1 MKFSTNKP
9 KKTLHMVSLGC
20 TKNLVDSE
28 VMLGKLS
35 DYALTNDS
43 ENADVI
49 IVNTCGFI
57 DSAKEESINTILD
70 LDEQRKNES
79 VLVMAG
85 CLSERYKEELQK
97 ELPEI
102 DVFTGVGDYDK
113 IDELVNEK
121 RSNFT
126 NEVFLANESNERV
139 ITGSN
144 YHAYVKLSEGCNQA
158 CSFCAIPG
166 FKGKL
171 HSRTLES
178 LVKEVK
184 SLIAKGYTDF
194 SFVSQD
200 SSSFLRDLGSNDG
213 LEQLIS
219 EIDKVEGI
227 ETARILYLYPSTT
240 TLSLIDKIAESKVFE
255 NYFDMPLQHITSSM
269 LKIMKRGKGVEKLNE
284 LMDYMKEK
292 PNSFVRT
299 TFIVGHPGETQED
312 FDTLCEYVKTYKFDR
327 SNVFSY
333 SDEEGTSA
341 CDREDKVEQDII
353 DQRAETL
360 GEIIAQTTQESLE
373 NEIGKT
379 FEVYIDGESDEH
391 EYLLSARRTLWAPD
405 IDGEIYIN
413 DNQIFDENGEPSQ
426 LKFGKIYTAKV
437 TELIGDK
444 LLATVLK

>member
-1 MKFSTNKP
+1 MKFSTQKP
-9 KKTLHMVSLGC
+9 QKTLHLVSLGC

-35 DYALTNDS
+35 EYKLTDDS

-57 DSAKEESINTILD
+57 DSAKEESINTILNLHD
-70 LDEQRKNES
+70 DRKDES

-85 CLSERYKEELQK
+85 CLSERYKEELQE

-158 CSFCAIPG
+158 CSFCAIPS

-184 SLIAKGYTDF
+184 SLVSKGYTDF

-200 SSSFLRDLGSNDG
+200 SSSFLRDLGHKDG
-213 LEQLIS
+213 LEQLIN
-219 EIDKVEGI
+219 EVDKIEGVK
-227 ETARILYLYPSTT
+227 TARILYLYPSTT
-240 TLSLIDKIAESKVFE
+240 TLSLIDKIADSKIFQ
-255 NYFDMPLQHITSSM
+255 NYFDMPLQHITPSM
-269 LKIMKRGKGVEKLNE
+269 LKIMKRGKGVEQLNE
-284 LMDYMKEK
+284 LMDHMKSK

-299 TFIVGHPGETQED
+299 TFIAGHPGETPED
-312 FDTLCEYVKTYKFDR
+312 HEALCRYIEEYKFDR
-327 SNVFSY
+327 ANVFSY
-333 SDEEGTSA
+333 STEEGTTAAKS
-341 CDREDKVEQDII
+341 DQLIEQDII
-353 DQRAETL
+353 DARAEEI
-360 GEIIAQTTQESLE
+360 GEIIAKTTQESLE
-373 NEIGKT
+373 QEVGKT
-379 FEVYIDGESDEH
+379 FEVYVDGESDEH
-391 EYLLSARRTLWAPD
+391 EYLLSARKITWAPD

-413 DNQIFDENGEPSQ
+413 DNELEDQI
-426 LKFGKIYTAKV
+426 KFGQIYTVKV
-437 TELIGDK
+437 TELVGDK
-444 LLATVLK
+444 LLATVIK